1 VINLSPEKQRVI
13 SGAFRV
19 LNPGGRFAVSDV
31 VFLGEKDRLLS
42 GVARS
47 VEVWSGCVSGVQEKG
62 EERRGKWSFCS
73 LDREAAGQ
81 LLSETAAHLDGS
93 PSKDG

>member
-1 VINLSPEKQRVI
+1 VI
-13 SGAFRV
+13 SEALRV
-19 LNPGGRFAVSDV
+19 LKPGGRFGVSDV

-47 VEVWSGCVSGVQEKG
+47 VELWSDCVSGALEKG
-62 EERRGKWSFCS
+62 EERRGKWSFYS
-73 LDREAAGQ
+73 LDREAARQ